1 MAILGDSRSAPLTG
15 PLGRPRLGR
24 DSSPD
29 ESYFHPLSPS
39 ADRAHDMPRQTY
51 HAKPGEIEPAWHVL
65 DAEGRILGRFATHA
79 ATILMGKHRPEYTPH
94 VLSGDFVI
102 VTNAAKIVM
111 TGNKLDD
118 KTLRRYSGYP
128 SGQKV
133 ETYRRVLDRD
143 PTRLVRQAIVRMLPS
158 GRLGREIESRLKV
171 YADDKHPHQ
180 AQQPKTLEIG

>member
-1 MAILGDSRSAPLTG
+1 MAILGDSRSAPFTG

-24 DSSPD
+24 VSSSD

-51 HAKPGEIEPAWHVL
+51 HAKPGEIEPSWHVL

-143 PTRLVRQAIVRMLPS
+143 PTRLVRQAIVRMLPC
-158 GRLGREIESRLKV
+158 
-171 YADDKHPHQ
+171 
-180 AQQPKTLEIG
+180 